1 MAERDGSTGSIGEGD
16 CRCPT
21 SLLCTRHPSFKQPPS
36 TAVQHATHRRPLPG
50 QHGPRF
56 DPSRRQRHVSEAV
69 VAITV
74 AALRDGRHDIDDHN
88 GGADELQ
95 EVGTLG
101 VALFGGD
108 GRSGGFVL
116 TWSFSTDKRQRA
128 SRACEVS
135 YMPLLCFGW
144 NLGCAV
150 GSLAARRPRLA
161 GRLRPHRLSCL
172 GSNRA
177 PSISRIRD
185 ADQSPLPDLP
195 CPQSTDTLSAHCS
208 HRSTHISTFVRDIE
222 AHVNLCR
229 SAAMLRAS
237 AFRAPTARPSRS
249 NVASR
254 PRNERRCK
262 PPRKPEIPTGTFRR
276 PRYLLGLDPRSQGGG
291 CGRAACRF
299 RAVGCS
305 PRSSTTTASWAGLPD
320 RGTCC

>member
-1 MAERDGSTGSIGEGD
+1 
-16 CRCPT
+16 
-21 SLLCTRHPSFKQPPS
+21 
-36 TAVQHATHRRPLPG
+36 
-50 QHGPRF
+50 
-56 DPSRRQRHVSEAV
+56 
-69 VAITV
+69 
-74 AALRDGRHDIDDHN
+74 
-88 GGADELQ
+88 
-95 EVGTLG
+95 
-101 VALFGGD
+101 
-108 GRSGGFVL
+108 VL

-135 YMPLLCFGW
+135 SLPLLCFGW

-150 GSLAARRPRLA
+150 GSLARPRLA
-161 GRLRPHRLSCL
+161 GRLRRHRLSCL

-208 HRSTHISTFVRDIE
+208 RRSTHISTFVRDME

-237 AFRAPTARPSRS
+237 AFRAPTARLSRS

-262 PPRKPEIPTGTFRR
+262 PARKQEIPTGTFRR
-276 PRYLLGLDPRSQGGG
+276 PPEGDLLGLDPHSQG
-291 CGRAACRF
+291 CSRAAYRF
-299 RAVGCS
+299 RAVGCF
-305 PRSSTTTASWAGLPD
+305 PAILHHWILDRASRLGNMLLTS
-320 RGTCC
+320 R